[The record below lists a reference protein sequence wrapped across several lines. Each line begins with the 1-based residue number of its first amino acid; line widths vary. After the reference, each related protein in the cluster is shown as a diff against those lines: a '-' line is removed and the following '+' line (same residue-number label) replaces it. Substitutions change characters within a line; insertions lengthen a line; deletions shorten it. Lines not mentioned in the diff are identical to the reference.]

1 MSAHVTLSSNDELW
15 VRNSEVNI
23 SKSDNTVYA
32 TFTCQGA
39 YWDASP
45 VVKCLNS
52 DPGTLTIKYESP
64 VDENAIRTVTFVNAK
79 CVSYSET
86 FEYHTADSKI
96 FSIWLTFSIEA
107 EAVSLGEEDFP
118 K

>member
-1 MSAHVTLSSNDELW
+1 MAHVSLSNDETLW
-15 VRNSEVNI
+15 VKNSEITI

-32 TFTCQGA
+32 VFTCQGA
-39 YWDASP
+39 YWDSSP
-45 VVKCLNS
+45 VVKFLNS
-52 DPGTLTIKYESP
+52 EPASLTLKYESP

-79 CVSYSET
+79 CVSYSESY
-86 FEYHTADSKI
+86 EHHTPDSKI
-96 FSIWLTFSIEA
+96 FNLWLTFSIEA